1 MTDDRRRSPRINLIT
16 PLSGQVGPQ
25 EQPVEVCQMS
35 LGGMLIKTSAALSPL
50 GLHEFRLAF
59 DEEVETVVSGQVVHS
74 RYAVQEGALTYTL
87 GIAFGP
93 LPDRAHDTVR
103 RFVTALQ
110 ERSDL

>member
-1 MTDDRRRSPRINLIT
+1 MTDDRRRSPRINLVK
-16 PLSGQVGPQ
+16 PLPGQVGPH

-35 LGGMLIKTSAALSPL
+35 FGGMLIKTSAELSPL

-59 DEEVETVVSGQVVHS
+59 DEGVDTTVTGQVVHS
-74 RYAVQEGALTYTL
+74 RYAVHEGAMTYTL

-93 LPDRAHDTVR
+93 LPDRAQATVR

-110 ERSDL
+110 ERSGP